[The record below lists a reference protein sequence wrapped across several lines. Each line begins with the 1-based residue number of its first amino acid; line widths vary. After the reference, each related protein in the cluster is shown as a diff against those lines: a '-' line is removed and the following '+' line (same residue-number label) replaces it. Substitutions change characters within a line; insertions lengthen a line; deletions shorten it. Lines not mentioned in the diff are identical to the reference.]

1 MRYVPSGC
9 LCPGQK
15 LAMDLKIYNNKVF
28 LRNGVELNDRMI
40 RRLRLI
46 GFQGA
51 YIDDDI
57 SKDLKVANI
66 VRENLMYKAKDEI
79 RSLYMYT
86 EYAQKTHKK
95 KTPVHLKTI
104 SSVIEDMVDEILK
117 NRKVMIN
124 VVDLRTY
131 DDYTF
136 SHCLNVALLSI
147 VLGTVMKLGRTALQ
161 ELAMGAMVHDIG
173 KIFINKEILNK
184 KGKLTEEE
192 YEIVKGHVQ
201 KGFDYLNPKGDL
213 SENAMKTV
221 LQHHEKYDGG
231 GYPNGLSGN
240 DIHIFGRISAVSDV
254 YDALTSKRP
263 YRGAMLPSDAV
274 EYIMSGFGNMF
285 DPAVVEAFI
294 QKVAPYPVGTC
305 VELSNGVKG
314 IVAENY
320 ESAGMRPKVQV
331 IAGGKA
337 VKEYIDL
344 KNDMSTL
351 NITIQKVLNL

>member
-1 MRYVPSGC
+1 MRYVPSRC
-9 LCPGQK
+9 LSPGQK
-15 LAMDLKIYNNKVF
+15 LAKDLKMYDNKIF
-28 LRNGVELNDRMI
+28 IRSGMELSERSI
-40 RRLRLI
+40 KRLRLL

-51 YIDDDI
+51 YINDNL
-57 SKDLKVANI
+57 SKDLKVVNI
-66 VRENLMYKAKDEI
+66 VRDDLMYKAKDEV
-79 RSLYMYT
+79 RSLYMST
-86 EYAQKTHKK
+86 EYAQRLHKK
-95 KTPVHLKTI
+95 RVPVHLKTI
-104 SSVIEDMVDEILK
+104 GSVIEDMVDEILK

-136 SHCLNVALLSI
+136 SHCLNVAFLSV
-147 VLGTVMKLGRTALQ
+147 VLGTVMKLSRKALQ
-161 ELAMGAMVHDIG
+161 ELALGAMVHDIG
-173 KIFINKEILNK
+173 KIFIDKNILNK

-213 SENAMKTV
+213 TESAMKTV
-221 LQHHEKYDGG
+221 LQHHEKYGGG

-240 DIHIFGRISAVSDV
+240 DIHIFGRISALTDV
-254 YDALTSKRP
+254 YDALTSNRP
-263 YRGAMLPSDAV
+263 YREAMLPSDAV

-285 DPAVVEAFI
+285 DPDVVEAFI

-320 ESAGMRPKVQV
+320 ENAGMRPKVQMIV
-331 IAGGKA
+331 NGKA

-344 KNDMSTL
+344 KNDMS
-351 NITIQKVLNL
+351 NIEYYH